1 MKSGLPEGGS
11 GPWRTSSSGK
21 LLTEPESWRLK
32 DLLNP
37 SLWQPNLESWQNA
50 NYTRFGS

>member
-1 MKSGLPEGGS
+1 MKSGLPEDGT
-11 GPWRTSSSGK
+11 GPWRTSSSGR

-37 SLWQPNLESWQNA
+37 ALWQPNLESWQNA